1 MQNASALNTLT
12 TGRHKITVIFETGYA
27 DCEFTVTEKSKPT
40 DPVKPAESDEP
51 AKPENPKTGED
62 FCVGFVSLLFW
73 LYRRWVCLCQK
84 SLCVIAGKTV
94 FDRLF

>member
-12 TGRHKITVIFETGYA
+12 TDRHKITVIFETGSV

-62 FCVGFVSLLFW
+62 FCVGFVSALLVVSA
-73 LYRRWVCLCQK
+73 LGLLMSKIVMCNRREN
-84 SLCVIAGKTV
+84 G
-94 FDRLF
+94 F